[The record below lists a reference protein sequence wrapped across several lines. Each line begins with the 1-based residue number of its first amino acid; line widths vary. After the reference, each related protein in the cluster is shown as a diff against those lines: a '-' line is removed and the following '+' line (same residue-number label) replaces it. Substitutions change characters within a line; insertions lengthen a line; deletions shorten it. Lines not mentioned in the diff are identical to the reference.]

1 MKLKLKFPVKKIF
14 IVIGSL
20 VILTAFGYLYREY
33 RVVADIQSK
42 LLLDKQLV
50 ETELEKV
57 SLELASLKN
66 EDQRLINQELQ
77 AEIENIERVYAEA
90 SSLFNRRADLIVTLG
105 RVSAVDKEM
114 AVFLKLLGEKKWDE
128 ADAQASRVSE
138 EIEKVVLAN
147 TPKVTSPAI
156 TTATPSNEL
165 PGEGYSRQ
173 RVSTEVGEFVISM
186 VSATGARVV
195 VETASDSDCSDNC
208 PTKSL
213 AEHVSASGGFAG
225 INGSYF
231 CPPDYSQCQGKVN
244 TFDTLAVNGRTKA
257 VLNRENNVY
266 SVVPLVVSNGS
277 SLSFYDQTLQWG
289 INQGGGGA
297 LANYPRLIRDGN
309 ITTTDNSSKG
319 LRGFIGQRG
328 STIVIGHVHS
338 ASFSDTAHV
347 LKTLGIENAL
357 NLDGGGSAALWA
369 AGYRVGPGRSLPTA
383 IVLVR

>member
-369 AGYRVGPGRSLPTA
+369 AGYRVGPGRSLLTA

>member
-1 MKLKLKFPVKKIF
+1 MILAV
-14 IVIGSL
+14 VGSL
-20 VILTAFGYLYREY
+20 IVLTAFGYLYREY
-33 RVVADIQSK
+33 RVVADLQSK
-42 LLLDKQLV
+42 ILLDKQLV
-50 ETELEKV
+50 ETELE
-57 SLELASLKN
+57 SLKN

-77 AEIENIERVYAEA
+77 AEIENIERVYIEA

-105 RVSAVDKEM
+105 RVSGVDKEM

-128 ADAQASRVSE
+128 ADAQASRVSQ

-195 VETASDSDCSDNC
+195 VETASDSDCRDNC

-231 CPPDYSQCQGKVN
+231 CPPDYAQCQGKVN

-309 ITTTDNSSKG
+309 IATTDNSSKG

-369 AGYRVGPGRSLPTA
+369 GGYRVGPGRSLPTA

>member
-1 MKLKLKFPVKKIF
+1 MKKIF

>member
-77 AEIENIERVYAEA
+77 AEIESIERVYAEA

-138 EIEKVVLAN
+138 EIEKVMLAN

>member
-1 MKLKLKFPVKKIF
+1 MKKIF

-77 AEIENIERVYAEA
+77 AEIESIERVYAEA

-138 EIEKVVLAN
+138 EIEKVMLAN